1 VRWQHPTRGLLAP
14 DVFIPIA
21 EETGVIREIG
31 VWVLEEACRRAV
43 GWQAYAR
50 EGEPFH
56 LSVNLSVRQLV
67 LGWPAKVAEIL
78 DAAGLPPAALCL
90 EVTESVL
97 MDRTAEAIGLLRALR
112 RAGVSLALDDFGTGF
127 SSLSYLTRM
136 PVDVLKIDRTF
147 VEQVGL
153 DVQQSEVVRAI
164 VRLAD
169 ALRLQSVAE
178 GIETKEQWSG
188 LVAMGCQIGQGFLFS
203 RPLPAE
209 ELDLLLAAG
218 VAALASPGPV
228 ASTG

>member
-1 VRWQHPTRGLLAP
+1 V
-14 DVFIPIA
+14 
-21 EETGVIREIG
+21 
-31 VWVLEEACRRAV
+31 
-43 GWQAYAR
+43 
-50 EGEPFH
+50 
-56 LSVNLSVRQLV
+56 S
-67 LGWPAKVAEIL
+67 EIL
-78 DAAGLPPAALCL
+78 GAAGLPPAALCL

-209 ELDLLLAAG
+209 ELDVLLAAG
-218 VAALASPGPV
+218 VAALATPGPV